1 VSGLKR
7 FGQLMAS
14 EWAGKSRTPDV
25 SGEPHVLLLGR
36 FGLAR
41 GVAPVVLAPA
51 SQRLLAFLA
60 LAGRAVRRDLVAG
73 VLWPA
78 ASEERAHAS
87 LRSSLSRLG
96 ARSSGVVRAEGQ
108 NVSLARGVS
117 VDLDQAQKIARRL
130 FAGAG
135 AVPPAVAAAAIGW
148 LSMELLPGWY
158 EDWVVLEAESW
169 RQLRLHALEASAG
182 VLAGARRFGEAVC
195 AAQAAV
201 CADPLRESPH
211 AALIRVHLSEGNQSE
226 AVREF
231 ERYRERL
238 GAALNLEPTPGLRAL
253 LPS

>member
-1 VSGLKR
+1 
-7 FGQLMAS
+7 
-14 EWAGKSRTPDV
+14 
-25 SGEPHVLLLGR
+25 
-36 FGLAR
+36 
-41 GVAPVVLAPA
+41 
-51 SQRLLAFLA
+51 
-60 LAGRAVRRDLVAG
+60 
-73 VLWPA
+73 
-78 ASEERAHAS
+78 
-87 LRSSLSRLG
+87 
-96 ARSSGVVRAEGQ
+96 
-108 NVSLARGVS
+108 
-117 VDLDQAQKIARRL
+117 
-130 FAGAG
+130 
-135 AVPPAVAAAAIGW
+135 
-148 LSMELLPGWY
+148 MELLPGWY